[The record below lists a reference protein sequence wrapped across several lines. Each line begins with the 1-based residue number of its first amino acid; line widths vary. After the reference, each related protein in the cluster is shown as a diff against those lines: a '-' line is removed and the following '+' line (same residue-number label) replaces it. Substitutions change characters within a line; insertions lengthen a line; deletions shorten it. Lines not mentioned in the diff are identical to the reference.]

1 MKRPAMLSDNLSL
14 EREQITSLWGL
25 LLQAVAKGY
34 FPCPCW
40 ENGGIPSEVL
50 RNVVADT
57 ETIYHEVNAVTTMA
71 GATTLSDLAGAL
83 GVRTEEAAIVAELK
97 AGSEEAFAWLITQY
111 NQPVYSLVYRV
122 LDDPSDAADTTQEVF
137 IKVFRGIRNFNA
149 DSTLKTW
156 IYRIALHEASNQRR
170 WWFRHKVNETSI
182 EPVGEGQDEH
192 CPLALKDTL
201 VDGAKSPLD
210 NVYDEELR
218 VRVELEL
225 KMVTEPYRTTVILR
239 DIDDLSYEEIAEV
252 MEVSLGTVK
261 SRLMR
266 GRDALRKRLER
277 HLPAFGL
284 GVMGGH
290 ERMRR
295 NDGGLSG
302 NKVEVM
308 P

>member
-1 MKRPAMLSDNLSL
+1 MLSAKDRFGWIWIAPGNYPRGGGVEAGAFPRGALQNLL
-14 EREQITSLWGL
+14 EAPELNYHGKNAMS
-25 LLQAVAKGY
+25 AVA
-34 FPCPCW
+34 
-40 ENGGIPSEVL
+40 
-50 RNVVADT
+50 
-57 ETIYHEVNAVTTMA
+57 
-71 GATTLSDLAGAL
+71 GAPTLSDLASAIA
-83 GVRTEEAAIVAELK
+83 VRTEEAAIVADLK
-97 AGSEEAFAWLITQY
+97 AGSEDAFSWLIAQY

-137 IKVFRGIRNFNA
+137 IKVFRGIGRFNA
-149 DSTLKTW
+149 DSSLKTW